1 MSQETPIGSLNNVSD
16 EDSKLVESILNDLN
30 NDQSSS
36 PQGPSSG
43 QSQGGEQ
50 MTPEQMKAIQ
60 MQRQMAM
67 QQQQQQNLMA
77 QQQQLQQQ
85 RMNQQKMPTEN
96 TTPNGGD
103 NLIENIKKE
112 AKSILLVIFLSLL
125 FNLEQV
131 DNIFK
136 MSPSLFLNE
145 AGTINIQGVL
155 SKAILIGLSYYLI
168 KTYLL

>member
-30 NDQSSS
+30 NDK
-36 PQGPSSG
+36 PAPPSG
-43 QSQGGEQ
+43 QPQGGEQ

-67 QQQQQQNLMA
+67 QQQQQQQNLMA
-77 QQQQLQQQ
+77 QQQNLQQQQ
-85 RMNQQKMPTEN
+85 RMNQQRLPTEN
-96 TTPNGGD
+96 TPNESD
-103 NLIENIKKE
+103 SLIENIKKE

-125 FNLEQV
+125 FNLEQI
-131 DNIFK
+131 DNILK

-145 AGTINIQGVL
+145 AGTINIQG
-155 SKAILIGLSYYLI
+155 ILLKSIFIGLAYYVI